1 MLCER
6 CKTYRRLNHVC
17 RNQWRDT
24 TTCGSRSKKLKEKPG
39 QLWDVGQSGP
49 MWATGLLLLSLP
61 SLQGLSACLPKQ
73 AHGKKE
79 SFGGSGARSS
89 SLKPSAAPAPA
100 WPHHKGKRG
109 ACASLPVWATSFRP
123 GELPLACVCVGCED
137 VPSSPFCVRVCLD
150 QSALDNGSMDI
161 GYMLCLHEE
170 RAWLNGGLAYLK
182 GTGPHFPEAVR
193 CCERPNSCAKAN
205 GRGRIGMEK
214 EKGKSKRE
222 VGEEKRRGSRCL
234 TLCLAH
240 LLFPSSRLPHLS
252 PEPPK
257 PYLSPKVSRCKGH
270 RVPRTQPIPSRQ
282 ERGRPVPL
290 PAVYPPR
297 FARHN
302 GSF

>member
-1 MLCER
+1 MQAL
-6 CKTYRRLNHVC
+6 
-17 RNQWRDT
+17 T
-24 TTCGSRSKKLKEKPG
+24 T
-39 QLWDVGQSGP
+39 
-49 MWATGLLLLSLP
+49 
-61 SLQGLSACLPKQ
+61 
-73 AHGKKE
+73 
-79 SFGGSGARSS
+79 
-89 SLKPSAAPAPA
+89 
-100 WPHHKGKRG
+100 
-109 ACASLPVWATSFRP
+109 FRP
-123 GELPLACVCVGCED
+123 GEPRLSLGCEG
-137 VPSSPFCVRVCLD
+137 VPSSPFCVRVCLE

-161 GYMLCLHEE
+161 GYMLCLREE

-193 CCERPNSCAKAN
+193 CCERPNSSAKAD

-240 LLFPSSRLPHLS
+240 LLFPSSCLPRLS

-257 PYLSPKVSRCKGH
+257 PYLFLGFLGV
-270 RVPRTQPIPSRQ
+270 RVIPSRQ
-282 ERGRPVPL
+282 DCGRPVPL

-297 FARHN
+297 HK